1 MKKRMRR
8 VAIFPLSKWEKD
20 GFDVESIKEK
30 SKPCNIRMHEV
41 FGECYRVPLLWTG
54 KRGAKGKETNQ
65 TWKANESKIA
75 KKFKDVMQ
83 SLDIPDMPDN
93 APLDN
98 TPPNSNDSSSDS
110 DSSSSSSSS
119 SGDDGK
125 KKKDKK
131 RKKRKSKKDKKRKR
145 KQEKKKRKEA
155 EKKLQEKQ
163 RVQQEKAQGLIDR
176 RRVASANVVKDKLH
190 DAHERLSCVLL
201 GPEAALMPSPVLASL
216 QGLTN
221 KFQDALANAD
231 AVIADASAQ
240 VVLMTPKECTTL
252 VQQAK
257 KHENVVSHIA
267 ARARSFR

>member
-8 VAIFPLSKWEKD
+8 VAIFPLSKWERD
-20 GFDVESIKEK
+20 GFDVETIREK
-30 SKPCNIRMHEV
+30 SKPCNVKMHDV
-41 FGECYRVPLLWTG
+41 LGECYRVPLLWTG

-83 SLDIPDMPDN
+83 SLDLPDMPDD
-93 APLDN
+93 APPD
-98 TPPNSNDSSSDS
+98 SNDSSSDS

-119 SGDDGK
+119 SGVDGK

-176 RRVASANVVKDKLH
+176 RRVASANVVKEKLH
-190 DAHERLSCVLL
+190 DAHARLSGGLL
-201 GPEAALMPSPVLASL
+201 GPEAALMPAPVLASMR
-216 QGLTN
+216 GLSK
-221 KFQDALANAD
+221 KFQDAIADAD
-231 AVIADASAQ
+231 AVIADASAK
-240 VVLMTPKECTTL
+240 VTLLTPKECMML

-257 KHENVVSHIA
+257 KHDSVVNHIM
-267 ARARSFR
+267 ARARDLRWRE